1 VQAEVSP
8 WPAQQSVQ
16 SEQALVPE
24 LVLYVPEA
32 QLSQMRS

>member
-8 WPAQQSVQ
+8 WPAKQSVQ
-16 SEQALVPE
+16 PEQALMPE

-32 QLSQMRS
+32 QLSQTRS